1 MSIGDL
7 VEHVPHKSKAPHLK
21 AIYEDW
27 GHEPDFQ
34 SGLVIEAQ
42 DQFSLVL
49 PHKPGAKPAWYK
61 NDELGMLNAA
71 R

>member
-7 VEHVPHKSKAPHLK
+7 VEHLPHKSKAANLK

-34 SGLVIEAQ
+34 SGLIIETKDRFA
-42 DQFSLVL
+42 LVL
-49 PHKPGAKPAWYK
+49 PHRPNCKPAWYQYE
-61 NDELGMLNAA
+61 ELGVLSEA